1 MHTMRTKKDK
11 ELHEMIDFLVL
22 DRKRNFTIEEIVNE
36 LWKFKELHED
46 ECKFIHKAYITKSYL
61 TKVVS
66 AKVSSYRKSNK
77 VWRMPKGR
85 YLVL

>member
-1 MHTMRTKKDK
+1 MRTKKDK

-22 DRKRNFTIEEIVNE
+22 DGKRNFTIEEIVNE
-36 LWKFKELHED
+36 LWKFKELHE
-46 ECKFIHKAYITKSYL
+46 CKFIHKAYITRSYL

-77 VWRMPKGR
+77 VWRMSKGR